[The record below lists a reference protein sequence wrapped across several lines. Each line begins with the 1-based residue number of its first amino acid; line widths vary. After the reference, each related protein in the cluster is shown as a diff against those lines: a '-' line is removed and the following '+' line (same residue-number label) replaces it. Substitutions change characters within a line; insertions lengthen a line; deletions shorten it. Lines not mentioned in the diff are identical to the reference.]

1 MLDQIQPAGAASSA
15 LVTSDARPS
24 RGIVGFELRRLPY
37 ELRRKVAQAAAA
49 KAHTRDTRC
58 LVLVNKE
65 FYEFV
70 VPYHW
75 HVRRQDRLV
84 PYPRADS
91 PNLQTIS
98 LTNYPMNQVVALL
111 STVLPRYGPHIK
123 RVILYETYAPDP
135 WRSKHQRQLAEV
147 MASLPNLA
155 SLKMGDHL
163 YDLVSTSAKLTN
175 LTSLWMEKY
184 DTELSTADVAAVI
197 SRSPNLER
205 LALYVTFTTRSER
218 PLLINALASRK
229 SLTWLAISPNCDF
242 FGKAFATAKWQ
253 CPLATLGIHHD
264 IPEYE
269 LSLPLFRTFI
279 SHFSGTL
286 RIFDMTASFTSWTIP
301 INLPTL
307 PFDLPH
313 LVAVKLFDGSA
324 SSSSPRILELFDN
337 SPLKKTT
344 LYGFVGDN
352 TGRTSVRNH
361 LDAHKETLRTV
372 QFVRR
377 EIRVDPELIAYANGL
392 GIELTMTEYVR
403 SGDEESIADEWVEA
417 TATGHRGS

>member
-1 MLDQIQPAGAASSA
+1 MADQIQPAGAASSA

-24 RGIVGFELRRLPY
+24 RGIVAFELRRLPY

-123 RVILYETYAPDP
+123 RVILYATYAPDP

-175 LTSLWMEKY
+175 LTSLWMETY
-184 DTELSTADVAAVI
+184 DTELSTADIAAVI
-197 SRSPNLER
+197 SRLPNLER
-205 LALYVTFTTRSER
+205 LALYVAFTTRSER
-218 PLLINALASRK
+218 PLLINALTSRK

-253 CPLATLGIHHD
+253 CPLATLEIDHD
-264 IPEYE
+264 VPEYE

-286 RIFDMTASFTSWTIP
+286 RIFEMTASFDSWTIP

-307 PFDLPH
+307 PFVLPH
-313 LVAVKLFDGSA
+313 LVALQLYVGSA
-324 SSSSPRILELFDN
+324 STSSPRILELFDTC
-337 SPLKKTT
+337 PLQDTRLYHLGEHSELWTT
-344 LYGFVGDN
+344 VG
-352 TGRTSVRNH
+352 RH
-361 LDAHKETLRTV
+361 LGVHKGTLRTAFIDRRHCSV
-372 QFVRR
+372 QSKDR
-377 EIRVDPELIAYANGL
+377 ELATYANGL
-392 GIELTMTEYVR
+392 GIKLVMDDWLDPER
-403 SGDEESIADEWVEA
+403 PSIADEWVEA
-417 TATGHRGS
+417 TATGH